1 MSSEPKQ
8 IMTMAELLRAAK
20 LKKEKEEEAS
30 IPPPTIVPDTI
41 VDNTIPNNTIPS
53 RTIPSNTIV
62 PPAAPSDTI
71 PTSGIPKTTIPRP
84 TIVRE
89 TRRAQAKKPTTIP
102 PTTIPPSTI
111 PPSTIVQNIT
121 VDTSK
126 GYFQYLN
133 DLTDRVIPQLKLKP
147 FEQVVLN
154 RLYRLSR
161 GWKSEE
167 CTVGLGALAKQCVM
181 SRTSVQK
188 SIGILVEKGL
198 IEDLGEDKKGGK
210 EGKRYK
216 VLPGITIP
224 SRTIP
229 KDTIVAGESTI
240 SAGTTAVSGTIP
252 PDTTIKDNNKDL
264 INTHSK
270 TVGVRVGSKF
280 TIEECQRYAKHL
292 QSTGQGINN
301 PGGYATTIHRT
312 GEADQFIEG
321 FLHPEVTSPA
331 LPLDTSQCPDC
342 QGSGFFYPQGIEGG
356 VARCKHEQLKSGKN
370 LIDE

>member
-1 MSSEPKQ
+1 MSSEPKN

-20 LKKEKEEEAS
+20 LKKEREEQEQEKEEATM
-30 IPPPTIVPDTI
+30 PNAGIVPDTI
-41 VDNTIPNNTIPS
+41 PTPTTPKLTIPA
-53 RTIPSNTIV
+53 R
-62 PPAAPSDTI
+62 
-71 PTSGIPKTTIPRP
+71 TIPRP
-84 TIVRE
+84 TIVRD
-89 TRRAQAKKPTTIP
+89 AKAKSAKPQTTVLP
-102 PTTIPPSTI
+102 D
-111 PPSTIVQNIT
+111 TIVRGII
-121 VDTSK
+121 VDSAK

-133 DLTDRVIPQLKLKP
+133 DLSDRVIPELKLKP

-210 EGKRYK
+210 EGKRYR

-224 SRTIP
+224 SHTIP
-229 KDTIVAGESTI
+229 KDTIVKDEETVVSD
-240 SAGTTAVSGTIP
+240 TTGARGTIP
-252 PDTTIKDNNKDL
+252 PATTNKDSNKDFK
-264 INTHSK
+264 NTHSN
-270 TVGVRVGSKF
+270 TDGVRVGSRF
-280 TIEECQRYAKHL
+280 TIEECRRYAKHL

-312 GEADQFIEG
+312 GEADMLIES
-321 FLHPEVTSPA
+321 FLHPET
-331 LPLDTSQCPDC
+331 LDPSLNVDASQCPDC
-342 QGSGFFYPQGIEGG
+342 KGTGFYYPKGVEGG
-356 VARCKHEQLKSGKN
+356 VARCKHEQLGK
-370 LIDE
+370 DG